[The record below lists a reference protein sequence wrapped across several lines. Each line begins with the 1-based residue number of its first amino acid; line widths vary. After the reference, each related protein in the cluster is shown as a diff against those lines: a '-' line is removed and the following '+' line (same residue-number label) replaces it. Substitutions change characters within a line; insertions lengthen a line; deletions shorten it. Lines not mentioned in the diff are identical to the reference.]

1 MALKDGERSR
11 IGCAR
16 KENEMVI
23 KTSGFTIEERAE
35 QLKKCCETIIDHAE
49 EIVKGIDYSVEKKV
63 TIHIPC
69 HQTPTITIEQEFY
82 SKKMMDHIMGK

>member
-1 MALKDGERSR
+1 MHWKNSSTRKD
-11 IGCAR
+11 GCAR
-16 KENEMVI
+16 KGNEMVM
-23 KTSGFTIEERAE
+23 KTTGFTIEERAE

-69 HQTPTITIEQEFY
+69 HQSPTITIEQEFY
-82 SKKMMDHIMGK
+82 SKKMMDHMMGK